1 MSNEYLDWAA
11 DKIQE
16 EKLIVE
22 KYPFLHIRDIDGHID
37 IESKFPMISLE
48 IPDGWNKL
56 FFQMCSDIKPILER
70 EGLIDD
76 FYFIQVKEKYNRLV
90 CYYNNTPKEVE
101 DIISRYEIMASY
113 ICCECGKPAVFETTG
128 YIASYCDD
136 CFKDY
141 ARHDKGE
148 WVKFEPQYVKT
159 TWKNGYK
166 QGEIISYEEE
176 WNRYVKENDCET
188 V

>member
-1 MSNEYLDWAA
+1 MSNEYLDWAV

-76 FYFIQVKEKYNRLV
+76 FYFIQVKEKYNRLI
-90 CYYNNTPKEVE
+90 CYYNNAPKEVE
-101 DIISRYEIMASY
+101 DIISKYETMAQY
-113 ICCECGKPAVFETTG
+113 VCVNCGKPAVFETTG

-136 CFKDY
+136 CINQYNRNYNYHYLKTNAGILFAD
-141 ARHDKGE
+141 E
-148 WVKFEPQYVKT
+148 WE
-159 TWKNGYK
+159 
-166 QGEIISYEEE
+166 
-176 WNRYVKENDCET
+176 RYVKGNNYEKSE
-188 V
+188 